1 MKIVVVGGTGLVG
14 RKLVAALEAEGHT
27 AVAASPSTGVDTW
40 TGTGL
45 AEALE
50 GAAVVVDVSNPPS
63 FDDSLDFF
71 TQSTRNLLAAEE
83 LAGIGHHVILS
94 IVGIDRIPGNPYY
107 VAKLAQEEAALAGHI
122 PVTILRATQF
132 FEFAAGL
139 AALYGDGA
147 VVRLSSEPVQPVAVD
162 DVVAELASLA
172 TGEPAAGN
180 ATHELAGP
188 EVLALDE
195 FVRRVLSAAGDPRS
209 VVTDLTADTIG
220 VGAVTDALIPAAA
233 VGRVDRRQV
242 GPMRLAEW
250 SAAGGGAPVLE
261 R

>member
-1 MKIVVVGGTGLVG
+1 MKVGVVGGTGLVG
-14 RKLVAALEAEGHT
+14 RKLVAPLEAEGHT
-27 AVAASPSTGVDTW
+27 ALAASPSTGVDTW
-40 TGTGL
+40 TGAGL

-63 FDDSLDFF
+63 FDDSLEFF
-71 TQSTRNLLAAEE
+71 TQSTRNLLAAGEI
-83 LAGIGHHVILS
+83 AGVGHHVILS

-107 VAKLAQEEAALAGHI
+107 VAKLAQEEAALAGPI

-147 VVRLSSEPVQPVAVD
+147 VVRLSSEPVQPLAVD
-162 DVVAELASLA
+162 DVMAELAALA
-172 TGEPAAGN
+172 TGEPAAGS

-195 FVRRVLSAAGDPRS
+195 FVRGVLSLPGTR
-209 VVTDLTADTIG
+209 
-220 VGAVTDALIPAAA
+220 
-233 VGRVDRRQV
+233 
-242 GPMRLAEW
+242 GPWLRTQRPIL
-250 SAAGGGAPVLE
+250 SA
-261 R
+261 